1 MKVILSRKGFDSAAG
16 GVASPIFDDGT
27 MISLP
32 IPSKHAPI
40 RYDQITHGGHDIGR
54 VVADLT
60 GRAIRGSATAHLDPD
75 LVPTALRTRDRGWR
89 GLFGQ
94 AHNAQQVLAGAG
106 VGPGDLFLFFGWFRR
121 ATQYDGTYRYA
132 KASKS
137 IHALWGWMQIE
148 RVIDVARAGR
158 GDIPAWAAYHPH
170 VAQGEHMTHNTL
182 YVARER
188 LALGGRDLDLPGSG
202 VFPRYADHLCL
213 TKAGASRSLWSLPRW
228 FEPRGRPPLGAHAR
242 ASRWTAAGDRVDL
255 QSVARGQE
263 FVLDV
268 DHYPE
273 ALAWSHDLIARGVAA
288 GNAAPTPEHRGP

>member
-40 RYDQITHGGHDIGR
+40 RYDQITYGGHDIGR

-75 LVPTALRTRDRGWR
+75 LVATALRTRGRGWR

-121 ATQYDGTYRYA
+121 ATQHDGTYHYA
-132 KASKS
+132 KASKN
-137 IHALWGWMQIE
+137 IHALWGWMPLIDWLNLGIHELGHPLTAMVWRRIE
-148 RVIDVARAGR
+148 PYGGTIFQLLFPAAIALHFHLRGEPASAAGCQVWLGESLLNVARYMDDATLKQLPLVGGGNHDWATIFGR
-158 GDIPAWAAYHPH
+158 WGVLHLDGVIANI
-170 VAQGEHMTHNTL
+170 T
-182 YVARER
+182 R
-188 LALGGRDLDLPGSG
+188 LA
-202 VFPRYADHLCL
+202 
-213 TKAGASRSLWSLPRW
+213 
-228 FEPRGRPPLGAHAR
+228 
-242 ASRWTAAGDRVDL
+242 
-255 QSVARGQE
+255 
-263 FVLDV
+263 
-268 DHYPE
+268 
-273 ALAWSHDLIARGVAA
+273 ALAVMLYTLWWMHEVRRRAIEEA
-288 GNAAPTPEHRGP
+288 